1 MTVFTPKSLTKT
13 ESKSPTNRAS
23 NIHKPMKLTKV
34 MTICGVAVALALG
47 AMATAQEKPENKA
60 DQKPAPKPNRPPA
73 AQIDRTA
80 AIAKFLDLS
89 DDQKTKIKPILDEEN
104 TAMRALREDRSLP
117 AETRMA
123 KLREI
128 RETAT
133 TKVKPI
139 LNDQQFEKWLKTH
152 PRPGARPPA
161 AAPGA
166 PAAPGA
172 KPAAPAPAK

>member
-1 MTVFTPKSLTKT
+1 M
-13 ESKSPTNRAS
+13 
-23 NIHKPMKLTKV
+23 
-34 MTICGVAVALALG
+34 
-47 AMATAQEKPENKA
+47 AQEKPADKA
-60 DQKPAPKPNRPPA
+60 GDAKPAPKPNRPPA
-73 AQIDRTA
+73 QQIDRTA
-80 AIAKFLDLS
+80 AIAKFLELS

-104 TAMRALREDRSLP
+104 ASMKALRDDRSLP

-139 LNDQQFEKWLKTH
+139 LNDQQFEKWLRTH
-152 PRPGARPPA
+152 PRPGANPRAPGGV
-161 AAPGA
+161 PGA

-172 KPAAPAPAK
+172 KPAPAAPAPAK

>member
-1 MTVFTPKSLTKT
+1 
-13 ESKSPTNRAS
+13 
-23 NIHKPMKLTKV
+23 
-34 MTICGVAVALALG
+34 MTICGVAAALACG
-47 AMATAQEKPENKA
+47 DMALAQEKPDNKA

-80 AIAKFLDLS
+80 AIAKFLELTE
-89 DDQKTKIKPILDEEN
+89 DQKTKIKPILDEEN

-117 AETRMA
+117 TETRMA

-128 RETAT
+128 REAAT

-139 LNDQQFEKWLKTH
+139 LNDQQFEKWLRTH

-161 AAPGA
+161 GGQPAAPGQPPA
-166 PAAPGA
+166 PGAGA

>member
-1 MTVFTPKSLTKT
+1 
-13 ESKSPTNRAS
+13 
-23 NIHKPMKLTKV
+23 MKLMKL
-34 MTICGVAVALALG
+34 MTICGVAAALALG
-47 AMATAQEKPENKA
+47 GIAIAQEKPDKA
-60 DQKPAPKPNRPPA
+60 DQKPAPKPNRPPT
-73 AQIDRTA
+73 AQIDRSA
-80 AIAKFLDLS
+80 AIAKFLELS

-104 TAMRALREDRSLP
+104 TSMRALREDRSLP

-152 PRPGARPPA
+152 PRPGAGPTPPTPGQPPVPGAGPKPASPTPPPPA
-161 AAPGA
+161 
-166 PAAPGA
+166 
-172 KPAAPAPAK
+172 K

>member
-1 MTVFTPKSLTKT
+1 
-13 ESKSPTNRAS
+13 
-23 NIHKPMKLTKV
+23 MKLMKL
-34 MTICGVAVALALG
+34 MTICGVAGGLLLG
-47 AMATAQEKPENKA
+47 GMAMAQEKPENKA
-60 DQKPAPKPNRPPA
+60 DQKPAPKPNRPPT
-73 AQIDRTA
+73 AQIDRSA
-80 AIAKFLDLS
+80 AIAKFLELS

-139 LNDQQFEKWLKTH
+139 LNDQQFEKWLRTH
-152 PRPGARPPA
+152 PRPGARPAPPA
-161 AAPGA
+161 AGQPPAPGA
-166 PAAPGA
+166 GAAPSP
-172 KPAAPAPAK
+172 KAAPAPAK